1 MSTPTRHPRTPA
13 PRAPLGVAGRAA
25 LVALVAAAGS
35 APLPARAAPPVS
47 RPPAGMVAVGPGEL
61 KLIDPPK
68 SQQAPEHVRRFFL
81 DRAPVTNAHFL
92 TFARAERRWQRGVPP
107 RLLAD
112 ASYLAHWENAV
123 TLGPDAP
130 PDAPVVRVSWF
141 SAKAYCEARGARLP
155 TESEWEFAARASETS
170 PAPAADPG
178 RERLILAWYGQPTP
192 ARLGPVMRGKANFW
206 GVHDLHGLIWEWVGD
221 FNNRVVSDGRRTD
234 EAFVCGGGT
243 LTGADKTKYSTF
255 MRMAFRAALRGAYTS
270 PNLGFRCATDEAP
283 RSP

>member
-1 MSTPTRHPRTPA
+1 MSPPTRHR
-13 PRAPLGVAGRAA
+13 RSLSPLAVSGLVGLGA
-25 LVALVAAAGS
+25 LVAVV
-35 APLPARAAPPVS
+35 PVRAASPPV
-47 RPPAGMVAVGPGEL
+47 RPPPGMVAVGPGEL
-61 KLIDPPK
+61 KLLDPPK
-68 SQQAPEHVRRFFL
+68 SQQAPERVRRFFL
-81 DRAPVTNAHFL
+81 DRAPVTNAQYL
-92 TFARAERRWQRGVPP
+92 TFARAERRWQRGLPP

-123 TLGPDAP
+123 TLGPDAL

-141 SAKAYCEARGARLP
+141 AAKAYCEARGARLP
-155 TESEWEFAARASETS
+155 TESEWEFAARASETE
-170 PAPAADPG
+170 PAPAADPN